1 MAGELVPLVLI
12 PRYST
17 YAGNSNFATIAMD
30 VTEYEQ
36 AIVNFWCGTLLGSG
50 GTINLYFEEST
61 DQNNWTDCQPYAAAV
76 NPSAGT
82 ETQYTPTLSKR
93 WFRIKLVLPNADN
106 VLTAWAVG
114 FLQER
119 TT

>member
-12 PRYST
+12 PRYTT
-17 YAGNSNFATIAMD
+17 YAGNDHFTTIGMD
-30 VTEYEQ
+30 VTEYET
-36 AIVNFWCGTLLGSG
+36 AIVNVWCGDLVGTG
-50 GTINLYFEEST
+50 GTVNLYFEEST
-61 DQNNWTDCQPYAAAV
+61 DQNNWNVCYGVTDPEALTT
-76 NPSAGT
+76 ST
-82 ETQYTPTLSKR
+82 EEQFTPTLGKR
-93 WFRIKLVLPNADN
+93 WFRIRLVLPNADN